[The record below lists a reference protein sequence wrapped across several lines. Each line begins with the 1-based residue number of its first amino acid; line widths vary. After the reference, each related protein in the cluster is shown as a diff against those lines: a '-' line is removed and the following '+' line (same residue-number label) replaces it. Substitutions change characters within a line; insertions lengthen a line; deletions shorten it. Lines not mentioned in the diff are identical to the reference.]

1 MTKDQILLNPPRLTR
16 FCWVDNAGISRGKA
30 VWHVGLEG
38 ALRGGVGLTVGQ
50 QALPMMFDAVIPETG
65 LSAVGE
71 ARIVA
76 DLETFT
82 PLSFAPGSAMV
93 LGNMVTVAGEPWLH
107 CPRTFLKSQLL
118 EAQKLGFEVF
128 SSFEN
133 EFFLF
138 NNDDTPLDS
147 SNYATLDAFEHSRIV
162 INEMLEALETAGLTP
177 EMYYPEAGTGQQ
189 EISIAPS
196 MGVKAADQQVIFKT
210 IVKGVAA
217 KHKLK
222 ASFAAKPIL
231 ESMGSGCHLHVS
243 LWQHGKNVFFDPS
256 DPIKLSKLAYHAIA
270 GVLEHLPA
278 LCALTVPSVN
288 SYRRLQPGWWA
299 GAFACYGLDNRE
311 ASVRVASTHLLPS
324 ADANGKSTNFE
335 LKTCDASANP
345 YIALGGLIAAM
356 LEGIKRKLE
365 PGEPLQTAPG
375 AFSEAEREARGIVQ
389 LPKSLSEA
397 IANLERDELLLA
409 ALGGLAQRGLAQSF
423 IAVRK
428 AEAAYF
434 LEHPDEEI
442 AKHRYVY

>member
-1 MTKDQILLNPPRLTR
+1 MTKDQILQHPPRLTR

-30 VWHVGLEG
+30 VWRGGLEG
-38 ALRGGVGLTVGQ
+38 ALKSGVGLTVGQ
-50 QALPMMFDAVIPETG
+50 QALPMMFDAVVAETG

-71 ARIVA
+71 ARIMA
-76 DLETFT
+76 DLETYI
-82 PLSFAPGSAMV
+82 PLPFAPGSAMV
-93 LGNMVTVAGEPWLH
+93 LGDMVTVAGEAWVH
-107 CPRTFLKSQLL
+107 CPRTFLKNQLL
-118 EAQKLGFEVF
+118 EAEKLGFEVF

-138 NNDDTPLDS
+138 NHDDTPLDS
-147 SNYATLDAFEHSRIV
+147 SNYATLDAFEPSRLI
-162 INEMLEALETAGLTP
+162 IDEILDALESVGVTP

-196 MGVKAADQQVIFKT
+196 MGVKAADQQMIFKT
-210 IVKGVAA
+210 IVKGIAS
-217 KHKLK
+217 KHHLK

-231 ESMGSGCHLHVS
+231 TSAGSGCHLHVS
-243 LWQHGKNVFFDPS
+243 LWQNGKNAFFDSS

-270 GVLEHLPA
+270 GVLKHLPA

-288 SYRRLQPGWWA
+288 SYKRLQPGWWA

-356 LEGIKRKLE
+356 LDGIRRKLE
-365 PGEPLQTAPG
+365 PGEPLQSAPG
-375 AFSEAEREARGIVQ
+375 AFSEAERAARNILQ
-389 LPKSLSEA
+389 LPATLEQA
-397 IANLERDELLLA
+397 VANLERDEVLLSA
-409 ALGGLAQRGLAQSF
+409 MGGLAQSF

-428 AEAAYF
+428 AEATYF
-434 LEHPDEEI
+434 NEHPDEEI

>member
-1 MTKDQILLNPPRLTR
+1 MTKDQILQNPPRLTR

-30 VWHVGLEG
+30 VWRGGLEG
-38 ALRGGVGLTVGQ
+38 ALRAGVGLTVGQ
-50 QALPMMFDAVIPETG
+50 QGLPMMFDVVIPESG

-71 ARIVA
+71 ARIMA

-82 PLSFAPGSAMV
+82 VLPFAPESAMV
-93 LGNMVTVAGEPWLH
+93 LGDMVTVAGEPWTH
-107 CPRTFLKSQLL
+107 CPRSFLKSQLL

-138 NNDDTPLDS
+138 NGDDTPLDS
-147 SNYATLDAFEHSRIV
+147 SNYATLDAFESSRVV
-162 INEMLEALETAGLTP
+162 IDEILDVLEAAGLTP

-210 IVKGVAA
+210 IVKGIAA
-217 KHKLK
+217 QHKLK

-231 ESMGSGCHLHVS
+231 ESTGSGCHLHVS
-243 LWQHGKNVFFDPS
+243 LWKDGKNAFFDAS

-270 GVLEHLPA
+270 GVLEHLSA

-288 SYRRLQPGWWA
+288 SYKRLQPGWWA

-356 LEGIKRKLE
+356 LDGIRRKLE

-375 AFSEAEREARGIVQ
+375 AMSEAERESRGITQ
-389 LPKSLSEA
+389 LPGNLSEA
-397 IANLERDELLLA
+397 IANLERDEVLLT
-409 ALGGLAQRGLAQSF
+409 ALGGLAQSF
-423 IAVRK
+423 MAVRK

-434 LEHPDEEI
+434 TEHPDEEI
-442 AKHRYVY
+442 ARYRYVY

>member
-1 MTKDQILLNPPRLTR
+1 MTKDQILQSPPRLTR
-16 FCWVDNAGISRGKA
+16 FCWVDNAGVSRGKA
-30 VWHVGLEG
+30 VFRDGLEG
-38 ALRGGVGLTVGQ
+38 ALKSGVGLTVGQ
-50 QALPMMFDAVIPETG
+50 QALPMMFDTIIPETG

-71 ARIVA
+71 ARIMA
-76 DLETFT
+76 NLETYI
-82 PLSFAPGSAMV
+82 PLPFAPGSAMV
-93 LGNMVTVAGEPWLH
+93 LGDMVTVTGEPWVH
-107 CPRTFLKSQLL
+107 CPRTFLKNQLL

-138 NNDDTPLDS
+138 NLDDTPLDS
-147 SNYATLDAFEHSRIV
+147 SNYATLDAFESSRLV
-162 INEMLEALETAGLTP
+162 IDEMLDALETVGLTP

-189 EISIAPS
+189 EISISPS

-210 IVKGVAA
+210 IVKGIAA
-217 KHKLK
+217 KHHLK

-231 ESMGSGCHLHVS
+231 ESTGSGCHLHVS
-243 LWQHGKNVFFDPS
+243 LWQNGKNAFFDSS

-278 LCALTVPSVN
+278 LCAITVPSVN
-288 SYRRLQPGWWA
+288 SYKRLQPGWWA

-324 ADANGKSTNFE
+324 ADINGKSTNFE

-365 PGEPLQTAPG
+365 PGEPLQSAPG
-375 AFSEAEREARGIVQ
+375 AMSDQERAARGIAQ
-389 LPKSLSEA
+389 LPSNLEQA
-397 IANLERDELLLA
+397 VANLERDEVLLG
-409 ALGGLAQRGLAQSF
+409 ALGGLAQSF

-434 LEHPDEEI
+434 AEHPDEEI
-442 AKHRYVY
+442 PKHRYVY

>member
-1 MTKDQILLNPPRLTR
+1 MTKDQILQDPPRLTR

-30 VWHVGLEG
+30 VWRGGLGG
-38 ALRGGVGLTVGQ
+38 ALGGGVGLTVGQ

-71 ARIVA
+71 ARIMA

-93 LGNMVTVAGEPWLH
+93 LGDMVTVAGEPWEH
-107 CPRTFLKSQLL
+107 CPRTFLKRQLL
-118 EAQKLGFEVF
+118 EARELGFEVF

-138 NNDDTPLDS
+138 RFDDTPLDS
-147 SNYATLDAFEHSRIV
+147 SNYATLDAFERARLV
-162 INEMLEALETAGLTP
+162 IDEILDALEAAGLTP

-210 IVKGVAA
+210 FVKGIAA
-217 KHKLK
+217 QHNLK

-231 ESMGSGCHLHVS
+231 ESTGSGCHLHVS
-243 LWQHGKNVFFDPS
+243 FWEHGKNAFFDAS

-270 GVLEHLPA
+270 GVLEHLPG

-324 ADANGKSTNFE
+324 ADVHGKSTNFE

-356 LEGIKRKLE
+356 LDGIKRKLE
-365 PGEPLQTAPG
+365 PGEPLQSAPG
-375 AFSEAEREARGIVQ
+375 AMSDSERQARGIVQ
-389 LPKSLSEA
+389 LPKSLQEA
-397 IANLERDELLLA
+397 IANLERDEVLLEE
-409 ALGGLAQRGLAQSF
+409 LGGLAQSF
-423 IAVRK
+423 MAVRK

-434 LEHPDEEI
+434 TEHPDEEVS
-442 AKHRYVY
+442 KHRYVY

>member
-1 MTKDQILLNPPRLTR
+1 MTKDQILQHPPRLTR

-30 VWHVGLEG
+30 VWRGGLEG

-50 QALPMMFDAVIPETG
+50 QGLPMMFDAVIPETG
-65 LSAVGE
+65 LSAIGE
-71 ARIVA
+71 ARIMA

-82 PLSFAPGSAMV
+82 VLPFAPASAMV
-93 LGNMVTVAGEPWLH
+93 LGDMVTVAGEPWVH

-138 NNDDTPLDS
+138 NTDDTPLDS
-147 SNYATLDAFEHSRIV
+147 SNYATLDAFESARLV
-162 INEMLEALETAGLTP
+162 IDEILDALEAAGLTP

-196 MGVKAADQQVIFKT
+196 MGVTAADQQVIFKT
-210 IVKGVAA
+210 IVKGIAA
-217 KHKLK
+217 QHKLK

-231 ESMGSGCHLHVS
+231 ESTGSGCHLHVS
-243 LWQHGKNVFFDPS
+243 LWQHGKNAFFDPS

-288 SYRRLQPGWWA
+288 SYKRLQPGWWA
-299 GAFACYGLDNRE
+299 GAYACYGLDNRE

-324 ADANGKSTNFE
+324 ADVNGKSTNFE

-356 LEGIKRKLE
+356 LDGIKRKLK
-365 PGEPLQTAPG
+365 PGEPLQTAP
-375 AFSEAEREARGIVQ
+375 AAMSDSERATRGITQ
-389 LPKSLSEA
+389 LPSNLSQA
-397 IANLERDELLLA
+397 VANLEQNEVLLR
-409 ALGGLAQRGLAQSF
+409 ALGGLAQSF
-423 IAVRK
+423 MAVRK

-434 LEHPDEEI
+434 TEHPDEEI
-442 AKHRYVY
+442 SRHRYVY

>member
-1 MTKDQILLNPPRLTR
+1 VTKDQILQHPPRLTR

-30 VWHVGLEG
+30 VWKAGLEG

-71 ARIVA
+71 ARIMA

-82 PLSFAPGSAMV
+82 ALPFAPDSAMV
-93 LGNMVTVAGEPWLH
+93 LGDMVTVAGEPWVH

-118 EAQKLGFEVF
+118 EAQQLGFEVF

-138 NNDDTPLDS
+138 NPDDTPLDS
-147 SNYATLDAFEHSRIV
+147 SNYATLDAFESARMV
-162 INEMLEALETAGLTP
+162 IDEMLEALEGAGLTP

-210 IVKGVAA
+210 IVKGIAA
-217 KHKLK
+217 QHKLK

-231 ESMGSGCHLHVS
+231 ESTGSGCHLHVS
-243 LWQHGKNVFFDPS
+243 LWQHGKNAFFDSS

-288 SYRRLQPGWWA
+288 SYKRLQPGWWA

-324 ADANGKSTNFE
+324 ADENGKSTNFE

-356 LEGIKRKLE
+356 LDGIRRKLE
-365 PGEPLQTAPG
+365 PGEPLQSAPG
-375 AFSEAEREARGIVQ
+375 GFSEAERKARGIVQ
-389 LPKSLSEA
+389 LPGSLEQA
-397 IANLERDELLLA
+397 VANLERDELLLG
-409 ALGGLAQRGLAQSF
+409 ALGGLAQSF

-434 LEHPDEEI
+434 TEHPTEEI
-442 AKHRYVY
+442 PRHRYVY

>member
-1 MTKDQILLNPPRLTR
+1 MTKDQILQNPPRLTR

-30 VWHVGLEG
+30 VWRGGLEG

-50 QALPMMFDAVIPETG
+50 QGLPMMFDAVIPETG

-71 ARIVA
+71 ARIMA
-76 DLETFT
+76 DLETLT
-82 PLSFAPGSAMV
+82 VLPFALGSAMV
-93 LGNMVTVAGEPWLH
+93 LGDMVTAAGEPWIH

-133 EFFLF
+133 EFYLF
-138 NNDDTPLDS
+138 NGDDTPIDS
-147 SNYATLDAFEHSRIV
+147 SNYATLDAFESSQVV
-162 INEMLEALETAGLTP
+162 INEILDALEAAGLTP

-189 EISIAPS
+189 EISMTPS

-210 IVKGVAA
+210 IVKGIAA
-217 KHKLK
+217 QHKLK

-231 ESMGSGCHLHVS
+231 EGTGSGCHLHVS
-243 LWQHGKNVFFDPS
+243 FWRDGKNAFFDAS
-256 DPIKLSKLAYHAIA
+256 DPIKLSKLAYRAIA
-270 GVLEHLPA
+270 GALEHLPA

-288 SYRRLQPGWWA
+288 SYKRLQPGWWA

-324 ADANGKSTNFE
+324 ADAWGKSTNFE

-356 LEGIKRKLE
+356 LDGVKRKLE

-375 AFSEAEREARGIVQ
+375 AFSDVERQTRGIVP
-389 LPKSLSEA
+389 LPANLSQA
-397 IANLERDELLLA
+397 VANLERDEVLLR
-409 ALGGLAQRGLAQSF
+409 ALGGLAQSF

-434 LEHPDEEI
+434 TQHPDEEI
-442 AKHRYVY
+442 PRHRYVY

>member
-1 MTKDQILLNPPRLTR
+1 MTKDQILHSSPRLTR
-16 FCWVDNAGISRGKA
+16 FCWVDNAGVSRGKA
-30 VWHVGLEG
+30 VWRAGLEAG
-38 ALRGGVGLTVGQ
+38 LKAGVGLTVGQ
-50 QALPMMFDAVIPETG
+50 QALPMMFDAVVSESG

-71 ARIVA
+71 ARIMP
-76 DLETFT
+76 DLETFM
-82 PLSFAPGSAMV
+82 PLPFAPGSAMI
-93 LGNMVTVAGEPWLH
+93 LGDMVSISGEPWAH
-107 CPRTFLKSQLL
+107 CPRTFLKKQLL

-138 NNDDTPLDS
+138 NADDTPLDS
-147 SNYATLDAFEHSRIV
+147 SNYATLDAFESSRLVIDEIV
-162 INEMLEALETAGLTP
+162 DTLEAVGLTP

-189 EISIAPS
+189 EISVAPS
-196 MGVKAADQQVIFKT
+196 VGVTAADRQVLFKT
-210 IVKGVAA
+210 VVKSVAA

-222 ASFAAKPIL
+222 AAFAAKPIL
-231 ESMGSGCHLHVS
+231 ESTGSGCHLHVS
-243 LWQHGKNVFFDPS
+243 LWQNGVNAFFDS
-256 DPIKLSKLAYHAIA
+256 GDPIKLSKLAYHAIA

-311 ASVRVASTHLLPS
+311 ASVRVASTHLLPN

-345 YIALGGLIAAM
+345 YIALGGLTAAM
-356 LEGIKRKLE
+356 LDGIKRELE
-365 PGEPLQTAPG
+365 PGEPLQSAP
-375 AFSEAEREARGIVQ
+375 ATMTDDERAARGIVQ
-389 LPKSLSEA
+389 LPLSLEQA
-397 IANLERDELLLA
+397 LANLERNDVLLK
-409 ALGGLAQRGLAQSF
+409 ALGGLAKSF

-434 LEHPDEEI
+434 AEHPDEELSR
-442 AKHRYVY
+442 HRYVY

>member
-1 MTKDQILLNPPRLTR
+1 MTKDQILQNPPRLTR

-30 VWHVGLEG
+30 VWRGGLEG
-38 ALRGGVGLTVGQ
+38 ALRAGVGLTVGQ

-71 ARIVA
+71 ARIMA

-82 PLSFAPGSAMV
+82 ALSFAPESAMV
-93 LGNMVTVAGEPWLH
+93 LGDMVTVAGEPWAH

-118 EAQKLGFEVF
+118 EARKLGFEVF

-138 NNDDTPLDS
+138 HADDTPLDS
-147 SNYATLDAFEHSRIV
+147 SNYATLDAFESARLV
-162 INEMLEALETAGLTP
+162 IDEILDALEVAGLTP

-210 IVKGVAA
+210 IVKGIASQ
-217 KHKLK
+217 HNLK

-231 ESMGSGCHLHVS
+231 ESTGSGCHLHVS
-243 LWQHGKNVFFDPS
+243 LWQDGKNAFFDAS

-288 SYRRLQPGWWA
+288 SYKRLQPGWWA

-324 ADANGKSTNFE
+324 ADINGKSTNFE

-356 LEGIKRKLE
+356 LDGIKRKLE
-365 PGEPLQTAPG
+365 PGEPLQSAPG
-375 AFSEAEREARGIVQ
+375 AMSELEREARGIVQ
-389 LPKSLSEA
+389 LPKSLNEA
-397 IANLERDELLLA
+397 ISNLERDEVLLG
-409 ALGGLAQRGLAQSF
+409 ALGGLAQSF

-434 LEHPDEEI
+434 AEHPDEEI
-442 AKHRYVY
+442 SKHLYVY